1 MATFTRIIGQRQN
14 DEVFVGA
21 NKNKPRAGDEILFI
35 ERPLLDPSNNQ
46 QVGSFNARLKVMQ
59 NSGGVI
65 LLSNNAD
72 NELQGG
78 VISTQGPLR
87 TNAAQNVFAIVGGT
101 GQYDQARGTV
111 TVQTVGGKEQV
122 TFNVL

>member
-1 MATFTRIIGQRQN
+1 MAFTLIIGKRQN

-21 NKNKPRAGDEILFI
+21 NKKKPRAGDELLFI
-35 ERPLLDPSNNQ
+35 ERPLLDPNIGNL

-59 NSGGVI
+59 NSGGVV
-65 LLSNNAD
+65 LFLNNAD

-101 GQYDQARGTV
+101 GQFDRARGTV
-111 TVQTVGGKEQV
+111 TGAKLWRRRAGD
-122 TFNVL
+122 F